1 MAATLRVNTVNLTPK
16 AVEELMRFAAKFS
29 DEVVITDG
37 YLRDDVALSGST
49 LNLIPFNIT
58 QQGSGSSPGPNAQR
72 LKADDAFL
80 ARDITVNFGWAAST
94 SGVTSAAQQNA
105 MTLYTNQ
112 KAATFPF
119 VAGDVT
125 AIQQAYN
132 GWLSIKQGSITYFE
146 QLAMREFYRSGVAQA
161 GAVIFT
167 AGTYFTDT
175 WDSMNYGWY
184 PLDGTQLRMSGRKN
198 YAINING
205 NQPMAFTAVSG
216 SAGTTYAVLRIRG
229 YLATGGASALDND

>member
-1 MAATLRVNTVNLTPK
+1 MAATVRVNTVNLTPK
-16 AVEELMRFAAKFS
+16 AVAELNDFANKFNP
-29 DEVVITDG
+29 DVVITDG
-37 YLRDDVALSGST
+37 YLRDDYTVSGLT
-49 LNLIPFNIT
+49 LNVIPFSIT
-58 QQGSGSSPGPNAQR
+58 QQGASATAGPNAQR

-80 ARDITVNFGWAAST
+80 ARDIMVCFTWANTT
-94 SGVTSAAQQNA
+94 SGVASTAQQSQS
-105 MTLYTNQ
+105 TPYTNQ

-125 AIQQAYN
+125 AIATAYN

-146 QLAMREFYRSGVAQA
+146 QLEMRNFYRVGTAQA

-167 AGTYFTDT
+167 NGTYLEDT
-175 WDSMNYGWY
+175 WDSMNWGFY

-198 YAINING
+198 YAININHS
-205 NQPMAFTAVSG
+205 QPMAFTASATTAG
-216 SAGTTYAVLRIRG
+216 STAACLRIRG

>member
-16 AVEELMRFAAKFS
+16 AVEQLMMFASKF
-29 DEVVITDG
+29 DKDVVITDG
-37 YLRDDVALSGST
+37 YLRDDVAVSGLT
-49 LNLIPFNIT
+49 LNSIPFNIT
-58 QQGSGSSPGPNAQR
+58 QQGSGSTPGPCAQR

-80 ARDITVNFGWAAST
+80 ARDITINWGWAPSSSNAT
-94 SGVTSAAQQNA
+94 SSLQQSQ
-105 MTLYTNQ
+105 MKLYTNQ

-146 QLAMREFYRSGVAQA
+146 QLAMKEFYRSGTAQE
-161 GAVIFT
+161 GIVIFT
-167 AGTYFTDT
+167 AGTYFTDQ

-198 YAINING
+198 YTIQINS
-205 NQPMAFTAVSG
+205 NQQMAFTAVATT
-216 SAGTTYAVLRIRG
+216 AGTTYAVIRFRG
-229 YLATGGASALDND
+229 YLATGGASALDSD

>member
-1 MAATLRVNTVNLTPK
+1 MAATLNVSTVNLTPK
-16 AVEELMRFAAKFS
+16 ATEELMRFASKFS
-29 DEVVITDG
+29 SDVVITDG
-37 YLRDDVALSGST
+37 YLCDTVALSGST
-49 LNLIPFNIT
+49 LNTIPFYIT
-58 QQGSGSSPGPNAQR
+58 QQGSGSTPGPVAQR

-80 ARDITVNFGWAAST
+80 ARDLTVNFGWAAST
-94 SGVTSAAQQNA
+94 SGATSSAQASA
-105 MTLYTNQ
+105 MTIYTNQ
-112 KAATFPF
+112 KAATFPW

-167 AGTYFTDT
+167 AGTYFTDQ
-175 WDSMNYGWY
+175 WDSMNWGMY

-198 YAINING
+198 YAININA
-205 NQPMAFTAVSG
+205 NQPMAFTATAAA
-216 SAGTTYAVLRIRG
+216 AGTTYAVLRVRG
-229 YLATGGASALDND
+229 YLATGGAAALDND